1 MANNPCR
8 AGAGKRAPKPA
19 ASFDLSYVN
28 AVPVLLRDAEELRLY
43 LVGCGGTG
51 SWLAPDIARLAVEYR
66 ARWRHIRVTFVD
78 PDTVEPVNIP
88 RQNFCQAE
96 VGAGKAETLAARY
109 GAAWGLEIAAVAK
122 RFQPSLVDA
131 PWRAAAIIIGCVDN
145 AAARKS
151 IASVMDR
158 NSPTPSV
165 WWLDCGN
172 TVQSGQVLLGSAPT
186 LRELT
191 GAFVVPTFCSAL
203 PSPALQHPE
212 LLKPLPE
219 ELKGARMSCA
229 EIAAAN
235 RQALTV
241 NKQVAAHAA
250 AMLSQFLA
258 GELRY
263 FALYFDQASGTA
275 RSRYITPDNVQ
286 AIVRKPNNA

>member
-1 MANNPCR
+1 M
-8 AGAGKRAPKPA
+8 
-19 ASFDLSYVN
+19 V
-28 AVPVLLRDAEELRLY
+28 
-43 LVGCGGTG
+43 TH
-51 SWLAPDIARLAVEYR
+51 WLAPDIARLAVEFR
-66 ARWRHIRVTFVD
+66 VRWRHIRVTFVD

-96 VGAGKAETLAARY
+96 VGASKAETLAARY
-109 GAAWGLEIAAVAK
+109 GSAWGLEIAAVTKPFHA
-122 RFQPSLVDA
+122 SMVDA
-131 PWRAAAIIIGCVDN
+131 PWRAAAIVIGGVDN

-151 IASVMDR
+151 IASAMDR

-165 WWLDCGN
+165 WWLDAGN
-172 TVQSGQVLLGSAPT
+172 AVQSSQVLLGSAPT

-191 GAFVVPTFCSAL
+191 GAFAVPAFCSAL
-203 PSPALQHPE
+203 PSPALQHSE

-219 ELKGARMSCA
+219 ELKGARMSC
-229 EIAAAN
+229 EVAAAN

-263 FALYFDQASGTA
+263 FTLYFDQASGTA
-275 RSRYITPDNVQ
+275 RSRYITPENV
-286 AIVRKPNNA
+286 KPSPR